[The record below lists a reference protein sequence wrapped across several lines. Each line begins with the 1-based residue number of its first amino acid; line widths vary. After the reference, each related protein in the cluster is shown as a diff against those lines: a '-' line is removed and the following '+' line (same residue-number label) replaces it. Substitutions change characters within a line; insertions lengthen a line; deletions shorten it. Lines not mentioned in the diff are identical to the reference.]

1 MLIVQKALLVYIVV
15 VSSISVRLLHIV
27 CQASICYCHMREYP
41 LFPAFYFFNLL
52 PVLLLFSLHDVLSL
66 KIFERRGTSSSAL
79 NQNILITF
87 FDQLLQHLLLCL
99 LTAQKSLGYH

>member
-52 PVLLLFSLHDVLSL
+52 PVLLLFSL
-66 KIFERRGTSSSAL
+66 R
-79 NQNILITF
+79 LIIE
-87 FDQLLQHLLLCL
+87 DL
-99 LTAQKSLGYH
+99 